1 MAIGR
6 SAGPRVM
13 AVGEL
18 ASVRELPPAKK
29 TGEVW
34 GAEATLRLDDGAT
47 VFVKFRLPRQ
57 EDDAEALSARVGEL
71 VAVWA
76 TASTGT
82 RGDELWFDAAVTGDD
97 LDRINSSM
105 SVPAGK

>member
-6 SAGPRVM
+6 SKGPRVI

-34 GAEATLRLDDGAT
+34 GAEATLRTDDGAA

-57 EDDAEALSARVGEL
+57 EQDAEALSGRVGDL

-76 TASTGT
+76 TAATGS
-82 RGDELWFDAAVTGDD
+82 RGDELWFDGLVTADD
-97 LDRINSSM
+97 LDRINSGNAAA
-105 SVPAGK
+105 VKG

>member
-6 SAGPRVM
+6 SKGPRVI

-18 ASVRELPPAKK
+18 SSVRELPPAKK

-34 GAEATLRLDDGAT
+34 GAEATLRGEDGAS

-57 EDDAEALSARVGEL
+57 EEDAAALVDRVGEL
-71 VAVWA
+71 VAIWS

-82 RGDELWFDAAVTGDD
+82 RGDELWFDGMVSADD
-97 LDRINSSM
+97 LDRINSGLL
-105 SVPAGK
+105 AKA